1 MKAMTSNLLIP
12 LLLPL
17 FGSYL
22 DSFLTLLLKHTYVF
36 CHKYL
41 MAHGQLTR
49 ASNLMLYVCLWQS
62 FENKN

>member
-22 DSFLTLLLKHTYVF
+22 DSFLTLILKHTFF
-36 CHKYL
+36 CHKYF

-49 ASNLMLYVCLWQS
+49 ASNLMLYVYSWQS